1 MSTII
6 KDQSLELASVI
17 KKQIEI
23 LSSYEQNIPQIEI
36 DIVKENIRKLYDT
49 ITSFHIVEKTA
60 QYNVQVEAID
70 DEINNLLDEASQMF
84 EQEKE
89 KQIIEQETV
98 LEEQAL
104 EEKIEPDIPDE
115 KTIAK
120 VHKEVEGESI
130 KAKVEVEEESVK
142 EMIEAKEK
150 VEADIEIEKPGPKA
164 SSEAELK
171 VKIEPTAN
179 TKSTGEKKVYVLD
192 VQPDEID
199 EDEEFKNSK
208 IIKKPIKSLKAG
220 IGINDKFMFIN
231 DLFEGNAKLYNK
243 NIKKL
248 DAKENLQEALYLLG
262 DMKDENLW
270 DTNDSVFHQF
280 KVYIER
286 RFL

>member
-1 MSTII
+1 MSTIN
-6 KDQSLELASVI
+6 KEQSLELASII
-17 KKQIEI
+17 KKQVEI
-23 LSSYEQNIPQIEI
+23 LASYEQNIPQIEI
-36 DIVKENIRKLYDT
+36 DIAKENIRSLYD
-49 ITSFHIVEKTA
+49 IISSFHIVEKPS

-70 DEINNLLDEASQMF
+70 DEISNLLDEASQMF

-115 KTIAK
+115 KTMAE
-120 VHKEVEGESI
+120 VHEEI
-130 KAKVEVEEESVK
+130 KVEEENLEAKANLSAKQGESVK
-142 EMIEAKEK
+142 DE
-150 VEADIEIEKPGPKA
+150 VEVKIEKPGPKA
-164 SSEAELK
+164 SSEEELK
-171 VKIEPTAN
+171 VKLKPKEAE
-179 TKSTGEKKVYVLD
+179 KLLGEKTVYVLD
-192 VQPDEID
+192 VEPDEID

-248 DAKENLQEALYLLG
+248 DAKENLQEALYLLA

-280 KVYIER
+280 KIYIER
-286 RFL
+286 RFI